1 MEKRSVN
8 TLTFEQPLLERCP
21 PFPRPSPSLGT
32 PTRFVSRNP
41 HGAGWTHTTGHRVLQ
56 VTGERRGTD
65 LWQSHRPGR
74 HPALSSFGWKRIAPL
89 GLLKATETTQKAAV
103 LDISLCLHSEQEPG
117 DFTPGTFPLP
127 TQSRFYCLDLMKC
140 RLHLDRPI
148 SGSSRRQ

>member
-1 MEKRSVN
+1 MP
-8 TLTFEQPLLERCP
+8 TLPTPQPFPWHTNALLEPKP
-21 PFPRPSPSLGT
+21 PWCWVGPAPRDSASGTWVPRP
-32 PTRFVSRNP
+32 
-41 HGAGWTHTTGHRVLQ
+41 RVLQ

-74 HPALSSFGWKRIAPL
+74 HPAPSSFGWKRIAPL

-103 LDISLCLHSEQEPG
+103 LDISLCLRSEQEPG